1 MSVHPKHGVRRDRT
15 RGQPSTDVKLNTRL
29 APRDGAAAAPRASLG
44 RDIATGRIAQ
54 RVSAASY
61 TQKGFGETKRE
72 REAARQ
78 APG

>member
-29 APRDGAAAAPRASLG
+29 APRDGAAAPRASLG